1 MRRVAA
7 ALSGPAWWVPLLC
20 GLALLARPT
29 AAVEAPRVTA
39 VELRSDAPLERAA
52 ELRRVIAITADE
64 PLDAAAVARSLRNL
78 HAFGSIGEIVAFAE
92 PRPGGVAVVFG
103 LWTRVRVTEVRLAGE
118 LGLRRAQLL
127 GALPQ
132 RPEQPLSESQVIR
145 GVWALQELLTKAGYR
160 EREVTVRVDL
170 DPERK
175 RAAVVY
181 EVAAGPRAR
190 VGEVDFAGA
199 LGPFTAAEL
208 RAPLRSETGRHH
220 HETIAANDVERLE
233 DWLINQEHRGAAV
246 EPAVATYDA
255 AEDRLDL
262 EFPVEVGP
270 RFEIEAPG
278 VDLKRLRR
286 KGLLPWLETERFDE
300 TLLVQSR
307 DLLRRHYQ
315 QRGHYDVVV
324 DLELEETADGVV
336 LSLAIDPGPVFD
348 LTAVRFEGNASFDRE
363 QLTALMETSVARRL
377 GSGGRLVDDT
387 VEDDL
392 ANIRSFYAL
401 EGFAGAE
408 VGPTVVERRGSDL
421 ELVVPIV
428 EGPRRRVV
436 NLEFEGARRLE
447 PSKLVKDLALRT
459 AGPFHPR
466 LLEQCVNQIQA
477 RYEAAGLRAAQVT
490 TQLVWND
497 DRSLVDVIF
506 KIFEGPR
513 SEVDRVI
520 VRGQQ
525 RTLPRVVRRAADL
538 RRGQPLSTAR
548 LLEAQRR
555 LYELGVFSR
564 VDVKLAPGTPFS
576 GARDVIVRVQEGA
589 RRNVTYGI
597 GYDSEDGARGLLGV
611 GHRNLLGRAIA
622 GRLDV
627 RASQRETQIRAL
639 VRQPFLGR
647 TRWPVSYSL
656 FRIEENRNSFDSKRR
671 GAQVEAQRLVGGD
684 RYGVLLS
691 YREVLVDDPDPAL
704 QSLEIEPE
712 LQQAEIFSLGPS
724 LFFDHRDDP
733 FDPRR
738 GWSSNLV
745 LEAAT
750 PLGNADVDFLKLFG
764 QQTFHLDLRRLGV
777 VAASVRLGAIEPGGG
792 NVVDPTVAGLT
803 SAEIPISERFFA
815 GGRSSH
821 RAYRRDRLGIVGD
834 TLLPFVDP
842 DDPEAMERLVPVGGT
857 VLALVNVD
865 YRFPIAGALGGVAFI
880 DVGNVWAD
888 WRDIDPGEAKVGAG
902 VGVRYLSP
910 LGPLRFEIGWK
921 LDREPEEDSWVAT
934 FSVGNPF

>member
-1 MRRVAA
+1 V
-7 ALSGPAWWVPLLC
+7 
-20 GLALLARPT
+20 
-29 AAVEAPRVTA
+29 
-39 VELRSDAPLERAA
+39 
-52 ELRRVIAITADE
+52 DE
-64 PLDAAAVARSLRNL
+64 
-78 HAFGSIGEIVAFAE
+78 
-92 PRPGGVAVVFG
+92 
-103 LWTRVRVTEVRLAGE
+103 
-118 LGLRRAQLL
+118 
-127 GALPQ
+127 
-132 RPEQPLSESQVIR
+132 
-145 GVWALQELLTKAGYR
+145 
-160 EREVTVRVDL
+160 
-170 DPERK
+170 
-175 RAAVVY
+175 
-181 EVAAGPRAR
+181 
-190 VGEVDFAGA
+190 
-199 LGPFTAAEL
+199 
-208 RAPLRSETGRHH
+208 
-220 HETIAANDVERLE
+220 
-233 DWLINQEHRGAAV
+233 
-246 EPAVATYDA
+246 
-255 AEDRLDL
+255 
-262 EFPVEVGP
+262 
-270 RFEIEAPG
+270 
-278 VDLKRLRR
+278 
-286 KGLLPWLETERFDE
+286 
-300 TLLVQSR
+300 
-307 DLLRRHYQ
+307 
-315 QRGHYDVVV
+315 
-324 DLELEETADGVV
+324 
-336 LSLAIDPGPVFD
+336 
-348 LTAVRFEGNASFDRE
+348 
-363 QLTALMETSVARRL
+363 
-377 GSGGRLVDDT
+377 T

-392 ANIRSFYAL
+392 DNIRSFYAL

-408 VGPTVVERRGSDL
+408 VGPPVVERRGSAL
-421 ELVVPIV
+421 KLVVPIV

-436 NLEFEGARRLE
+436 NLEFEGAQRLE
-447 PSKLVKDLALRT
+447 PLELVKDLALNT

-466 LLEQCVNQIQA
+466 LLEQSVNQIQA

-490 TQLVWND
+490 PQLVWND

-538 RRGQPLSTAR
+538 RRERPLSTAR

-564 VDVKLAPGTPFS
+564 VDVKLAPGTPFA

-589 RRNVTYGI
+589 RRNVNYGI
-597 GYDSEDGARGLLGV
+597 GYDSEDGARFLLGV

-656 FRIEENRNSFDSKRR
+656 FRIEESRDSFDSKRR

-684 RYGVLLS
+684 RYGLLLS

-712 LQQAEIFSLGPS
+712 LQQTEIFSLGPS

-738 GWSSNLV
+738 GWSTNLV
-745 LEAAT
+745 LEAAK

-792 NVVDPTVAGLT
+792 NAVDPTVAGLPT
-803 SAEIPISERFFA
+803 AEVPISERFFA

-857 VLALVNVD
+857 GLALVNLD

-888 WRDIDPGEAKVGAG
+888 WRDIDPREAKVGAG